1 MRRDPLAWLT
11 HQYSQSTRKVLRNG
25 WVGFYCLL
33 QLLSTALAVLVAK
46 YDVRMMMM
54 WLLMPRL
61 LQLLR
66 LMQGKD
72 AAPAGI
78 PAAAAAATDDDD
90 DATAAADADATA
102 HCSGK

>member
-1 MRRDPLAWLT
+1 
-11 HQYSQSTRKVLRNG
+11 
-25 WVGFYCLL
+25 
-33 QLLSTALAVLVAK
+33 
-46 YDVRMMMM
+46 MM